1 MTDSRYVQHHAG
13 GLWTPHSGERPQVRN
28 AAMPASLLGSAAFRS
43 ANRMGYGSYGA
54 SQRKIGLEEWHA
66 HSGTPDEDIIC
77 NLPLL
82 RQRSR
87 DLFMG
92 APLAAAA
99 ILALRTNVVGNGL
112 VAMPQID
119 GDVLRKS
126 SDECSALNK
135 FLSDEFDIFAD
146 TIECDYS
153 RRSTFYQLQDLVF
166 VNACISGDVLAL
178 LPMKPRR
185 SSVYDTRIRLIEADR
200 VASPVSIALDEA
212 TDSGAPRIFGGVEL
226 DASGEV
232 VAYWIAKQHPLS
244 LASIASTSINGF
256 QSRDEDDFE
265 RIPAFGDETGRPVA
279 LLVGEMERP
288 EQRRAVPLMAKCL
301 TELKNLQRYI
311 ESTTVQNVIKSYFTA
326 FITSQMPSTE
336 MFTGLVD
343 ENALEDLTRRDP
355 YKVALAPGVVNWMRP
370 GDKIEFPVQAGP
382 EDQFEAYVTALCK
395 FVGAS
400 MRIPFEVLLM
410 TFASSYSA
418 SRASLLQFWGR
429 VKVMRQGLIDQF
441 VQPVYTAW
449 LMEAIARGVVRAPG
463 FFDDPR
469 IFRAWTRC
477 SWSGPGPGSIDPVKE
492 VQAAE
497 KRLKCGLSTL
507 ERECLELNGSDWRQ
521 NTLQQGLERDLAD
534 ELDLPYVRA
543 EKANPFGGFGGGGN
557 PGDDG
562 SDGQDEEDNQ

>member
-1 MTDSRYVQHHAG
+1 MPRTTLLLASPEVRSNPAGRFRVMPDGRYIQHHAG

-28 AAMPASLLGSAAFRS
+28 AAMPASLLGSAAFRN

-82 RQRSR
+82 RQRIARSLSWER
-87 DLFMG
+87 
-92 APLAAAA
+92 PLAAAA

-135 FLSDEFDIFAD
+135 FLTDEFDIFAD

-178 LPMKPRR
+178 LPMRPRR

-244 LASIASTSINGF
+244 LASLASTSINGF

-311 ESTTVQNVIKSYFTA
+311 EIDNGAECYQKSYFTA
-326 FITSQMPSTE
+326 FITSQMPS
-336 MFTGLVD
+336 D
-343 ENALEDLTRRDP
+343 RDV
-355 YKVALAPGVVNWMRP
+355 YR
-370 GDKIEFPVQAGP
+370 AG
-382 EDQFEAYVTALCK
+382 
-395 FVGAS
+395 
-400 MRIPFEVLLM
+400 R
-410 TFASSYSA
+410 
-418 SRASLLQFWGR
+418 
-429 VKVMRQGLIDQF
+429 
-441 VQPVYTAW
+441 
-449 LMEAIARGVVRAPG
+449 
-463 FFDDPR
+463 
-469 IFRAWTRC
+469 
-477 SWSGPGPGSIDPVKE
+477 
-492 VQAAE
+492 
-497 KRLKCGLSTL
+497 
-507 ERECLELNGSDWRQ
+507 
-521 NTLQQGLERDLAD
+521 
-534 ELDLPYVRA
+534 
-543 EKANPFGGFGGGGN
+543 
-557 PGDDG
+557 
-562 SDGQDEEDNQ
+562 